1 MASERPEYYRARA
14 DEERASAASA
24 PTPAIAGVHDD
35 LAAMYDRMAREAERE
50 LAPEPA

>member
-14 DEERASAASA
+14 SEERASAASA
-24 PTPAIAGVHDD
+24 PTPVIARVHDD

-50 LAPEPA
+50 PALAD